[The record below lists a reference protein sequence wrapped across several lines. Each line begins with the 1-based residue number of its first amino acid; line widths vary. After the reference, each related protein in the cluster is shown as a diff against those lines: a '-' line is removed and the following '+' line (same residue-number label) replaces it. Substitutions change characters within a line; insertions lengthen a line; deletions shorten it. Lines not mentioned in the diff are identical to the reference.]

1 MPVSSGHDQVC
12 LLGAD
17 KLQEFGCN
25 RTSGALPD
33 FIHHSDTVA
42 HEVISDLNCE
52 ILLVFGSRIFF
63 ADFDNQDLL
72 GCPQKKSVA
81 YRAPAF

>member
-1 MPVSSGHDQVC
+1 
-12 LLGAD
+12 
-17 KLQEFGCN
+17 
-25 RTSGALPD
+25 
-33 FIHHSDTVA
+33 VA